1 MIKRFLILLI
11 VLLISLPVYSYELKQ
26 GDRLKIV
33 IQGVKNFSDIPFV
46 IQADGTLSLPYIGE
60 IRASGLTM
68 EEFNKIIS
76 EKYNVVFNNPEILSI
91 IIEKAPISVG
101 VMAFSQDGGELV
113 SLPQGSTVVEALAAG
128 GVNLRKAS
136 LGRVKII
143 RADGTVVKIN
153 VNKLIKTGDPV
164 LRKSAILNTG
174 DIVYVPKK
182 FFYLDLQTT
191 VQIVSLVSSLIVIF
205 KYFSVE

>member
-1 MIKRFLILLI
+1 MIKRFLILLVI
-11 VLLISLPVYSYELKQ
+11 LLISLPVYSYELKQ

-33 IQGVKNFSDIPFV
+33 IQGVKDFSNIPFV

-68 EEFNKIIS
+68 EEFNEIIS
-76 EKYNVVFNNPEILSI
+76 EKYNVIFNNPEILSI

-136 LGRVKII
+136 LSRVKII

-182 FFYLDLQTT
+182 FLYLDLQTT

-205 KYFSVE
+205 KYFNVE